1 MFTVM
6 LLCVSCSSPIAHG
19 AMCSVCCEAIAR
31 QGRLEDWDAI
41 PASERGDT
49 QREMTD
55 AVIRTMAMMER
66 LSNQQ

>member
-1 MFTVM
+1 M
-6 LLCVSCSSPIAHG
+6 LNACPQCGQPTPRALCTA
-19 AMCSVCCEAIAR
+19 CCHAIAKAN
-31 QGRLEDWDAI
+31 QVADWDDI

-49 QREMTD
+49 QRELTD